1 MVSDLVDA
9 ESAVYVTV
17 EHALQKIFC
26 ILRRRNSESLP
37 ESSVHP
43 LTDQSVALI
52 SFHGSSKRRH
62 AHEKNEENDSGREYI
77 RLDTV
82 IELLVRP
89 RQLNVD
95 HFGSF
100 VSFRVAQASNQ
111 SLRQVGLVD
120 ASEPEVDYLRPEV
133 CTKDN
138 VLRLDVPVYELALVN
153 AAKTVENLYEEVFAD
168 LLAHWQDKV
177 GISRTPPDVCLKL
190 VIR

>member
-26 ILRRRNSESLP
+26 ILRWRNSESLP

-43 LTDQSVALI
+43 LTDQSVALV
-52 SFHGSSKRRH
+52 SFHGSSKRWL

-89 RQLNVD
+89 RQRNVD

-111 SLRQVGLVD
+111 SLSLVALVD

-153 AAKTVENLYEEVFAD
+153 AA
-168 LLAHWQDKV
+168 
-177 GISRTPPDVCLKL
+177 
-190 VIR
+190 